1 MIKKT
6 LSFFI
11 AITIILVGLNT
22 STVNAKGEDYD
33 SKYIRV
39 GIQRNVPSKSS
50 IKLSGN
56 GFAIGVEN
64 GNISELLTTNSQN
77 IVAKIKD
84 FSYHIELSEGFTSY
98 SKALEKTKK
107 LRSSKVESYVV
118 YKQGFKVW
126 IGEFTSESS
135 AKTYLSNTA
144 ALKSESTIVA
154 KNEHLTSI
162 ENSSNNERILS
173 FDRNQKIYIKSMKL
187 VDDTTTVETK
197 RYRGYIGFVNNKST
211 LAVVNYIKI
220 GDYLKGVVPR
230 EMQASWNIEA
240 LKAQAVSARN
250 YTLRNLNKH
259 NSLGYDL
266 CDSDNCQVYDG
277 YNIEH
282 PNSNKAVDDTKSKVL
297 KYKGQ
302 IAEILYYS
310 SSGGYTANNENA
322 WSGSRIPYLRGKE
335 DPYSIDTPFSNW
347 TYTMTKEQASKIL
360 LTKGYDVGQ
369 IISLETKKNSPN
381 PRVVELKIKGTKST
395 AILPRETVRAVF
407 GYGNVKSTNYI
418 IESQGDPIEEPEE
431 PIISNDV
438 YVISG
443 NDSSVKKASIDK
455 LSVLT
460 PQGVKKLDSN
470 LEKVFISNGV
480 DMISK
485 DTKGLRPSNSMQP
498 MSLEDNITF
507 IGDGWGH
514 GVGMSQ
520 YGALNMAK
528 AGQSYTQILEFY
540 FTGTN
545 VE

>member
-1 MIKKT
+1 MIKKM

-11 AITIILVGLNT
+11 ATTIVLVGLNT
-22 STVNAKGEDYD
+22 SPVNAKGEDYD

-39 GIQRNVPSKSS
+39 GVQRNVPSKNS

-56 GFAIGVEN
+56 GFVIGVEN
-64 GNISELLTTNSQN
+64 GNVSELLRTNSQN

-84 FSYHIELSEGFTSY
+84 FSYHIELSEDFTSY
-98 SKALEKTKK
+98 TKALEKTKK
-107 LRSSKVESYVV
+107 LRSDKVESYVV

-126 IGEFTSESS
+126 IGGFASENSAKAYLANTTPLRSES
-135 AKTYLSNTA
+135 AF
-144 ALKSESTIVA
+144 VA

-173 FDRNQKIYIKSMKL
+173 FDRNQKIYMKSIS
-187 VDDTTTVETK
+187 DITTVENK
-197 RYRGYIGFVNNKST
+197 KYRGYIGFVNNKST

-220 GDYLKGVVPR
+220 GEYLKGVVPR
-230 EMQASWNIEA
+230 EMQASWDIEA

-250 YTLRNLNKH
+250 YTLRSLNKH
-259 NSLGYDL
+259 NKLGYDL

-282 PNSNKAVDDTKSKVL
+282 PNSNKAVDETKNKVL
-297 KYKGQ
+297 KYKGK
-302 IAEILYYS
+302 IAETLYYA
-310 SSGGYTANNENA
+310 SSGGYTANNEDA
-322 WSGSRIPYLRGKE
+322 WNGSPIPYLRGKE
-335 DPYSIDTPFSNW
+335 DSYSKDTPFSNW
-347 TYTMTKEQASKIL
+347 IYTITKEQASKIL
-360 LTKGYDVGQ
+360 LAKGYDVGQ
-369 IISLETKKNSPN
+369 IISLETKRNSLN
-381 PRVVELKIKGTKST
+381 PRVVELKIKGSKST
-395 AILPRETVRAVF
+395 AILPKEKVRAVF

-418 IESQGDPIEEPEE
+418 IEDQGE
-431 PIISNDV
+431 PITDTDNDL

-443 NDSSVKKASIDK
+443 NDDSVKKVSIDK

-460 PQGVKKLDSN
+460 PQGIKKLDSN

-480 DMISK
+480 EMINK
-485 DTKGLRPSNSMQP
+485 DTKELEPSNSMQP
-498 MSLEDNITF
+498 MSLEDNVTF